1 MKFTKYLSVIALLSL
16 LCAAF
21 SGCMHFVSKPEE
33 TPVRVVTHIDITYE
47 NGSIHTERHY
57 RDASKMR
64 HVLNYLRLIDPYGSP
79 AVDPEI
85 IKGSHFYIELG
96 YSDGSSKV
104 YRQKA
109 DRYMQIDGGEWKTID
124 PARAE
129 ELSLL
134 LGQLESDQ

>member
-1 MKFTKYLSVIALLSL
+1 MKCEKGLYLIFLTALLCSL
-16 LCAAF
+16 L
-21 SGCMHFVSKPEE
+21 SGCMHFISRPAEA
-33 TPVRVVTHIDITYE
+33 PVRVVTHIDITYE
-47 NGSIHTERHY
+47 NGSIQTQRHY
-57 RDASKMR
+57 EDDRKMK
-64 HVLNYLRLIDPYGSP
+64 HVLNYLRLIDPYGRP

-85 IKGSHFYIELG
+85 VGGSHFHIELA

-109 DRYMQIDGGEWKTID
+109 DRYMQIDGGDWKTID

-134 LGQLESDQ
+134 LGQMESD

>member
-1 MKFTKYLSVIALLSL
+1 
-16 LCAAF
+16 
-21 SGCMHFVSKPEE
+21 MHFVTRPAE

-47 NGSIHTERHY
+47 NGSIQTQRHY
-57 RDASKMR
+57 EDDKKMNQ
-64 HVLNYLRLIDPYGSP
+64 VLNYLRLIDPYGRP

-85 IKGSHFYIELG
+85 IKGSQFHIELA

-109 DRYMQIDGGEWKTID
+109 DRYMQIDGGDWKTID

-134 LGQLESDQ
+134 LGQLESD

>member
-1 MKFTKYLSVIALLSL
+1 
-16 LCAAF
+16 
-21 SGCMHFVSKPEE
+21 MHFVSRPEE
-33 TPVRVVTHIDITYE
+33 APVRVVTHIDITYE
-47 NGSIHTERHY
+47 NGSIQTQRHY
-57 RDASKMR
+57 KDDGKVKQ
-64 HVLNYLRLIDPYGSP
+64 VLNYLRLIDPYGRP

-85 IKGSHFYIELG
+85 IKGSQFHIELA

-109 DRYMQIDGGEWKTID
+109 DRYMQIDGGDWKTID

-134 LGQLESDQ
+134 LGQLESD

>member
-1 MKFTKYLSVIALLSL
+1 MKLAKGLYLIFLLGLLCSL
-16 LCAAF
+16 LG
-21 SGCMHFVSKPEE
+21 GCMHFVTRPAE

-47 NGSIHTERHY
+47 NGSIQTQRHY
-57 RDASKMR
+57 EDDKKMNQ
-64 HVLNYLRLIDPYGSP
+64 VLNYLRLIDPYGRP

-85 IKGSHFYIELG
+85 IKGSQFHIELA

-109 DRYMQIDGGEWKTID
+109 DRYMQIDGGDWKTID

-134 LGQLESDQ
+134 LGQLESD